1 MNKIV
6 LESICRRITRQTA
19 ALIEEI
25 NILENSPE
33 DEAAYHIQHIIGEI
47 AGSISRLCITY
58 VEEDNSEEIDLMEE
72 IAQAIRA
79 AK

>member
-1 MNKIV
+1 MNRIP
-6 LESICRRITRQTA
+6 LESTCRRITRQTA

-33 DEAAYHIQHIIGEI
+33 DEAAYRIQHLIREI
-47 AGSISRLCITY
+47 ADGISRLCLTY
-58 VEEDNSEEIDLMEE
+58 VEADNAEEIDLMEE
-72 IAQAIRA
+72 IAKAIRA